1 VNKENLKQ
9 GGLRLLTRGEIALA
23 TAVFKNTI
31 QYHTVWIHHDSYL
44 PFNLQN
50 KYVAMTPNGE
60 MYFREWYR
68 DDFSQSTDELEH
80 MFIHEMSHS
89 VIKTYLSQNGNFYIA
104 SALSFRWSMKI
115 KIFFLVI
122 ISRALRGT
130 GMGFGVSGMV
140 FSIWFFLFSDAEYK
154 YLWSL
159 FSIIIFCIGYL
170 IYRLAYSYIYDEW
183 DKYH

>member
-80 MFIHEMSHS
+80 MFIHEMSHVWQRARGMN
-89 VIKTYLSQNGNFYIA
+89 VIARGLISGLVSYRYQLDGRLLSEYPMEQQAQIIA
-104 SALSFRWSMKI
+104 DDFSLQKVGYRKWCNLRTKEDVTLDGDI
-115 KIFFLVI
+115 EEVRI
-122 ISRALRGT
+122 RHGYQTALRG
-130 GMGFGVSGMV
+130 SP
-140 FSIWFFLFSDAEYK
+140 W
-154 YLWSL
+154 
-159 FSIIIFCIGYL
+159 
-170 IYRLAYSYIYDEW
+170 
-183 DKYH
+183 